1 VKKLI
6 LILFLLIVTSCNPTY
21 RILTID
27 YDHQPVKYH
36 KYEIIN
42 VKTGEIDTIYDF
54 TYYKPGMYIEL
65 KKDNR
70 VPGEAIIKSIIE

>member
-1 VKKLI
+1 MKKILLTLLLLI
-6 LILFLLIVTSCNPTY
+6 LTNCTPTY

-27 YDHQPVKYH
+27 YNHIPEKYH

-54 TYYKPGMYIEL
+54 TYYEPGMYIEL
-65 KKDNR
+65 KEDNR